1 MAASVDQPLQE
12 YTTRASTSAPC
23 ELTCSLASLNLEQQ
37 DQDSTAPTIPS
48 ESAEM
53 SGTPSTND
61 ENKSVLETH
70 TAPPAVVF
78 KCTPCRFDFKTEK
91 QLQNHIRYSRA
102 HNVSP
107 GSATA
112 DDPIAYDSFDMQPG
126 LHDEVSRLLETY
138 NLSFR
143 FVERDGSQ
151 GITKQ
156 KATSIRAPQTW
167 TSGKV
172 AITIRRYSRFEYNA
186 RVYYQRC
193 KSCDTAC
200 RPELDNTYAER
211 VSYRLAV
218 WSGIRMPALP
228 HGPTAPHDARLCE
241 GCRAGHRDHIHSF
254 DPNLSVLTRSQINRI
269 PGRRQQQAD

>member
-1 MAASVDQPLQE
+1 MADIIEQPLQQSN
-12 YTTRASTSAPC
+12 TMSLTSALT
-23 ELTCSLASLNLEQQ
+23 ELSLASLTLTQHNQE
-37 DQDSTAPTIPS
+37 STTQPIVS
-48 ESAEM
+48 ESTTMDDKQSAADGE
-53 SGTPSTND
+53 TKP
-61 ENKSVLETH
+61 VLETH

-78 KCTPCRFDFKTEK
+78 MCTPCHLHFKTEK
-91 QLQNHIRYSRA
+91 QLQNHIRYAKA
-102 HNVSP
+102 HNISSS
-107 GSATA
+107 SATA

-172 AITIRRYSRFEYNA
+172 AITIRRYSRSEYNA

-254 DPNLSVLTRSQINRI
+254 DPNLSVITRSQMNRI
-269 PGRRQQQAD
+269 AGRRQQQAD